1 MHHMPVG
8 VAEPVVKNHIPE
20 GHITD
25 HGVEVSARE
34 SRVSEALCADLGVRV
49 KSSSDRRRRGVQLD
63 AHHPRRIGRE
73 ADERA
78 GTRPRLEHRSPKSQ
92 VRERR
97 PHRARITDVGVV
109 SVDRGSSGIREC
121 LVIQQFPQLRSL
133 RRPAVIAV
141 IEHLRDGAP
150 A

>member
-1 MHHMPVG
+1 M
-8 VAEPVVKNHIPE
+8 KNRIPE
-20 GHITD
+20 GHVAD

-49 KSSSDRRRRGVQLD
+49 ERSSDRRRRGVQLD

-78 GTRPRLEHRSPKSQ
+78 GTRPRLEHRSPAKSQ
-92 VRERR
+92 VGERR
-97 PHRARITDVGVV
+97 PHRARIADVGVV
-109 SVDRGSSGIREC
+109 SVDRVSSGIREC
-121 LVIQQFPQLRSL
+121 LGIQQFPQLRSL